1 MTSHEAFDGERDLRS
16 ELLPLPLYP
25 MFYCRTKEEYMVR
38 RFLEKTCFDSYED
51 FMQHYGRSGTTVSCS
66 PDGQGGHLL
75 GCDEEGEIV
84 INIAEGRPIGLFKEY
99 YRNPQLTASAV
110 RDG

>member
-1 MTSHEAFDGERDLRS
+1 
-16 ELLPLPLYP
+16 
-25 MFYCRTKEEYMVR
+25 
-38 RFLEKTCFDSYED
+38 
-51 FMQHYGRSGTTVSCS
+51 MQHYGRSGTTVSCS

-84 INIAEGRPIGLFKEY
+84 INIAEDRPIGLFKEY